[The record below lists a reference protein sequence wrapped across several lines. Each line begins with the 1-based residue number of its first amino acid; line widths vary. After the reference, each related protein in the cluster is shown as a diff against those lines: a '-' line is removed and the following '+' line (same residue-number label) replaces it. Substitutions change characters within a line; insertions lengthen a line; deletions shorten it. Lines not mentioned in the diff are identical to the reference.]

1 MNVPRLY
8 RAAITLFGLS
18 FALNALD
25 AIRVDGFTVLD
36 AGVAL
41 VGSGIAA
48 LTLVARDPERHG
60 YPTERNLQFYLVVV
74 GSILVA
80 ASVFAPMISVL

>member
-18 FALNALD
+18 VALNALD
-25 AIRVDGFTVLD
+25 AIRVDGFTALN

-41 VGSGIAA
+41 TGAGIAT
-48 LTLVARDPERHG
+48 LTLVVRDPERHG
-60 YPTERNLQFYLVVV
+60 YPTEPNPQFYLVVI

-80 ASVFAPMISVL
+80 ASVYVSMTSVL